1 MFYYKL
7 NNMNAIILAAGM
19 GTRLRPLTDDIPKCL
34 VEVNGI
40 PMVERQILLLQ
51 ERGIFDITLVAGYRK
66 DKLEYLERKY
76 NVHIVLNEKYEQYNN
91 IYSLYLVL
99 NKFADTYIL
108 EGDVWLQRNC
118 IRTDLEQSSYLAAWQ
133 DSYCNE
139 WGLIIDNDWN
149 LKSVSIGDGCGYLMS
164 GISYWKNEDCKHIAQ
179 EIRKKIDMGDFQNL
193 YWDNAVLNVLD
204 QLKIKVLPVSGVYEI
219 DTVQDLKKVEILT
232 NGE

>member
-1 MFYYKL
+1 
-7 NNMNAIILAAGM
+7 MNAIILAAGM

-108 EGDVWLQRNC
+108 
-118 IRTDLEQSSYLAAWQ
+118 
-133 DSYCNE
+133 
-139 WGLIIDNDWN
+139 
-149 LKSVSIGDGCGYLMS
+149 
-164 GISYWKNEDCKHIAQ
+164 
-179 EIRKKIDMGDFQNL
+179 
-193 YWDNAVLNVLD
+193 
-204 QLKIKVLPVSGVYEI
+204 
-219 DTVQDLKKVEILT
+219 
-232 NGE
+232 

>member
-1 MFYYKL
+1 
-7 NNMNAIILAAGM
+7 MNAIILAAGM

-51 ERGIFDITLVAGYRK
+51 ERCIFDITLVAGYRK

>member
-1 MFYYKL
+1 
-7 NNMNAIILAAGM
+7 MNAIILAAGM

-164 GISYWKNEDCKHIAQ
+164 GICYNS
-179 EIRKKIDMGDFQNL
+179 
-193 YWDNAVLNVLD
+193 
-204 QLKIKVLPVSGVYEI
+204 
-219 DTVQDLKKVEILT
+219 
-232 NGE
+232 

>member
-1 MFYYKL
+1 
-7 NNMNAIILAAGM
+7 MNAIILAAGM

-179 EIRKKIDMGDFQNL
+179 EIRKKIDMGDFQNRN
-193 YWDNAVLNVLD
+193 WDNAVLNVLD

>member
-1 MFYYKL
+1 
-7 NNMNAIILAAGM
+7 MNAIILAAGM

-51 ERGIFDITLVAGYRK
+51 ERGILDITLVAGYRK

-76 NVHIVLNEKYEQYNN
+76 NVHIVLNETYEQYNN
-91 IYSLYLVL
+91 LYSLYLVL

>member
-1 MFYYKL
+1 
-7 NNMNAIILAAGM
+7 MNAIILAAGM

-219 DTVQDLKKVEILT
+219 DTAQDLKKVEILT

>member
-7 NNMNAIILAAGM
+7 NNKNAIILAAGM

>member
-1 MFYYKL
+1 
-7 NNMNAIILAAGM
+7 MNAIILAAGM

-76 NVHIVLNEKYEQYNN
+76 NVHIVLNEKYEQYNK

>member
-1 MFYYKL
+1 
-7 NNMNAIILAAGM
+7 MNAIILAAGM

-76 NVHIVLNEKYEQYNN
+76 NVHIVLNEKYEKYNN

>member
-1 MFYYKL
+1 
-7 NNMNAIILAAGM
+7 MNAIILAAGM

-99 NKFADTYIL
+99 NNFADTYIL

>member
-1 MFYYKL
+1 
-7 NNMNAIILAAGM
+7 MNAIILAAGM

-118 IRTDLEQSSYLAAWQ
+118 IRTDLEQSSYLAAWK

>member
-1 MFYYKL
+1 
-7 NNMNAIILAAGM
+7 MNAIILAAGM

-179 EIRKKIDMGDFQNL
+179 EIRKKIDMGGFSKS
-193 YWDNAVLNVLD
+193 VL
-204 QLKIKVLPVSGVYEI
+204 G
-219 DTVQDLKKVEILT
+219 
-232 NGE
+232 

>member
-1 MFYYKL
+1 
-7 NNMNAIILAAGM
+7 MNAIILAAGM

-66 DKLEYLERKY
+66 DKLEYLERNY
-76 NVHIVLNEKYEQYNN
+76 HVHIVLNEKYEQYNN

>member
-1 MFYYKL
+1 
-7 NNMNAIILAAGM
+7 MNAIILAAGM

-51 ERGIFDITLVAGYRK
+51 VRGIFDITLVAGSRK

>member
-1 MFYYKL
+1 M
-7 NNMNAIILAAGM
+7 
-19 GTRLRPLTDDIPKCL
+19 
-34 VEVNGI
+34 
-40 PMVERQILLLQ
+40 
-51 ERGIFDITLVAGYRK
+51 
-66 DKLEYLERKY
+66 ERKY

-149 LKSVSIGDGCGYLMS
+149 LKSVSIGDGCGY
-164 GISYWKNEDCKHIAQ
+164 
-179 EIRKKIDMGDFQNL
+179 
-193 YWDNAVLNVLD
+193 
-204 QLKIKVLPVSGVYEI
+204 
-219 DTVQDLKKVEILT
+219 
-232 NGE
+232 

>member
-1 MFYYKL
+1 
-7 NNMNAIILAAGM
+7 MNAIILAAGM

-51 ERGIFDITLVAGYRK
+51 VRGIFDITLVAGYRK

-108 EGDVWLQRNC
+108 EGDVWLKRNC

-164 GISYWKNEDCKHIAQ
+164 GSSYWKNEDCKHIAQ